1 MWQKLI
7 KNDNKQ
13 YDTYIAHKVG
23 AESDDYGNEIELF
36 DKPFKCDIGAID
48 MNSYTD
54 LMVYGAESTR
64 LKKAVL
70 PIRYKTLVREG
81 DRAYLEGAS
90 PKGEEY
96 NGSNGNYR
104 VRSAKASVRNVVV
117 IFEKLV

>member
-1 MWQKLI
+1 MWQRLI
-7 KNDNKQ
+7 KNEYNQ
-13 YDTYIAHKVG
+13 EDTYIAHKIG

-48 MNSYTD
+48 MTSYTD
-54 LMVYGAESTR
+54 LMTYGAESTR
-64 LKKAVL
+64 MKKAVL
-70 PIRYKTLVREG
+70 PMRYKTLVRED

-96 NGSNGNYR
+96 NGANANYR
-104 VRSAKASVRNVVV
+104 VRSAKGGLRNIVV